1 MFGEKIKA
9 HRERQ
14 GLKLKELAARTL
26 IDQTLL
32 SRFEKGVRLPT
43 DPQLTTL
50 ANELNT
56 DLQDLR
62 VHWLA
67 EKIVKVVQYEPI
79 AIEAMM
85 AAEERIEYLS
95 GKAALDLPKVSP
107 LAQDKLLK
115 IDTLKAQ
122 WQGKHPLGP
131 SHLKRLR
138 EYFDVQYTFESNRI
152 EGNTL
157 SLRETDLIV
166 NKGLTIGGK
175 SMQEHLEAVNHAEAI
190 DYVTDLAMAKIDLNK
205 RNILDIHRLILK
217 GIDTEHAGFYRKVP
231 VKISGSSH
239 QLPQPH
245 QLEQLMYDYFQFYQ
259 FNRKKL
265 HPVILAAEM
274 HERLVSIHPFI
285 DGNGRTARLVM
296 NLILLRHGYTR
307 ANIKGSQESRARYY
321 EALDAVQGDA
331 NPEFFYDLV
340 LDECIASLQE
350 HLELT

>member
-1 MFGEKIKA
+1 MT
-9 HRERQ
+9 R
-14 GLKLKELAARTL
+14 

-32 SRFEKGVRLPT
+32 SRFEKGARLPT
-43 DPQLTTL
+43 DQQLTTL
-50 ANELNT
+50 ANELET
-56 DLQDLR
+56 DLQTLR

-85 AAEERIEYLS
+85 VAEERVEYLS
-95 GKAALDLPKVSP
+95 GKAALDLPKLSD
-107 LAQDKLLK
+107 AIQNKLLL
-115 IDTLKAQ
+115 IDDLREQ

-138 EYFDVQYTFESNRI
+138 EYFDVQYTYESNRI

-190 DYVTDLAMAKIDLNK
+190 DYVSDPVNSKIALNK
-205 RNILDIHRLILK
+205 RTILDIHRLILK
-217 GIDTEHAGFYRKVP
+217 AIDTENAGCYRKVP
-231 VKISGSSH
+231 VRISGSRNE
-239 QLPQPH
+239 LPQPY
-245 QLEQLMYDYFQFYQ
+245 QLEQLMTDYFQFYQ
-259 FNRKKL
+259 FNHKKL

-307 ANIKGSQESRARYY
+307 ANIKGSQESRVRYY
-321 EALDAVQGDA
+321 AALNAVQSDA
-331 NPEFFYDLV
+331 NPEKFYDLV
-340 LDECIASLQE
+340 LDECLDSLRE
-350 HLELT
+350 HLELS

>member
-1 MFGEKIKA
+1 MFGKKIRA
-9 HRERQ
+9 CREQQ
-14 GLKLKELAARTL
+14 GLKLKELAALTL

-32 SRFEKGVRLPT
+32 SRFEKGARLPT
-43 DPQLTTL
+43 DQQLTTL

-56 DLQDLR
+56 DAQELR

-85 AAEERIEYLS
+85 VAEERVEYLS
-95 GKAALDLPKVSP
+95 GKAALDLPKISP
-107 LAQDKLLK
+107 SAQYKLLQ
-115 IDTLKAQ
+115 IDELKEL
-122 WQGKHPLGP
+122 WQSKHPLGP
-131 SHLKRLR
+131 SHLKRLK
-138 EYFDVQYTFESNRI
+138 EYFDIQYTFESNRI

-190 DYVTDLAMAKIDLNK
+190 DYVADLATARIDLNK

-217 GIDTEHAGFYRKVP
+217 GIDTENAGFYRKVP
-231 VKISGSSH
+231 VRISGSS
-239 QLPQPH
+239 QELPQPH
-245 QLEQLMYDYFQFYQ
+245 QLENLMLDYFQFYH

-296 NLILLRHGYTR
+296 NLILLRNGYTR

-321 EALDAVQGDA
+321 EALDAVQSDA
-331 NPEFFYDLV
+331 NPEQFYDLV
-340 LDECIASLQE
+340 LDECIESLQE
-350 HLELT
+350 HIELT

>member
-9 HRERQ
+9 YREQQ
-14 GLKLKELAARTL
+14 GLKLKELAAKTL

-32 SRFEKGVRLPT
+32 SRFEKGSRLPT
-43 DPQLTTL
+43 DQQLTAL
-50 ANELNT
+50 ASGLNT
-56 DLQDLR
+56 DPQELR

-85 AAEERIEYLS
+85 VAEERVEYLS
-95 GKAALDLPKVSP
+95 SKAVLEFPKISP
-107 LAQDKLLK
+107 RIQSKLIQ
-115 IDTLKAQ
+115 IDELKAK
-122 WQGKHPLGP
+122 WQSKHPLGP

-138 EYFDVQYTFESNRI
+138 EYFDIQYTFESNRI

-157 SLRETDLIV
+157 SLRETDLII
-166 NKGLTIGGK
+166 NKGLTIGDK

-190 DYVTDLAMAKIDLNK
+190 DYVADLVLAKLNLNK

-217 GIDTEHAGFYRKVP
+217 GIDTENAGVYRKVP
-231 VKISGSSH
+231 VRISGSTNE
-239 QLPQPH
+239 LPQPH
-245 QLEQLMYDYFQFYQ
+245 RLEPMMLDYFQFYQ
-259 FNRKKL
+259 FHRKRL
-265 HPVILAAEM
+265 HPVIMAAEM

-296 NLILLRHGYTR
+296 NLILMRHGYTR
-307 ANIKGSQESRARYY
+307 ANIKGSTESRARYY
-321 EALDAVQGDA
+321 EALDAVQSDA
-331 NPEFFYDLV
+331 NHEYLYELV
-340 LDECIASLQE
+340 VDECIESLRE

>member
-1 MFGEKIKA
+1 MLGERIKS
-9 HRERQ
+9 HREQQ
-14 GLKLKELAARTL
+14 GLKLKELAAKTL

-32 SRFEKGVRLPT
+32 SRFEKGSRLPT
-43 DPQLTTL
+43 DQQLTTL
-50 ANELNT
+50 SEELGI
-56 DLQDLR
+56 DPQELR
-62 VHWLA
+62 VQWLA
-67 EKIVKVVQYEPI
+67 EKLVKVVQYEPI
-79 AIEAMM
+79 AMEAMI
-85 AAEERIEYLS
+85 AAEQRVEYLS
-95 GKAALDLPKVSP
+95 SKAVLDLPKISP
-107 LAQDKLLK
+107 SVLNKLLA
-115 IDTLKAQ
+115 IDELKEQ
-122 WQGKHPLGP
+122 WELKHPLGP

-157 SLRETDLIV
+157 SLRETDLII

-190 DYVTDLAMAKIDLNK
+190 DYVADLVLAKIDLNK

-217 GIDTEHAGFYRKVP
+217 GIDTENAGIFRKVP
-231 VKISGSSH
+231 VRISGSSNE
-239 QLPQPH
+239 LPQPH
-245 QLEQLMYDYFQFYQ
+245 RLETLMSDYFQFYQ
-259 FNRKKL
+259 YNRKKL

-307 ANIKGSQESRARYY
+307 ANIKGSQESRIRYY
-321 EALDAVQGDA
+321 EALDAVQSDG
-331 NPEFFYDLV
+331 NPEYFYELV
-340 LDECIASLQE
+340 INECMESLRE